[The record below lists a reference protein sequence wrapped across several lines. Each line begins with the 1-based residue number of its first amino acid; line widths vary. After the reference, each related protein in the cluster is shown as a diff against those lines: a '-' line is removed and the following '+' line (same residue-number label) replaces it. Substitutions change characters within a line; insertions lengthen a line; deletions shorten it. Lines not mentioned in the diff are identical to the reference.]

1 MMCAHGCGLQVL
13 QKAGVRSGKKSPAAA
28 TSAVA
33 LGNSPY
39 LRPSQ
44 IHYQATQPTHCA
56 ITSDSMTSSTGDGRR
71 NDSLF
76 VALDAVRITFT
87 PPRIGV
93 FDIHVQ
99 YNGSTIARG
108 GQAKIL
114 AYRVPAFRFEPILS
128 QALLPDS
135 AGWESVNNGTT
146 AVGRVS
152 PPNLANAFCGM
163 VNYADTSTWALRLHW
178 PSRGAARESAAAAL
192 GVGCVEAG
200 IVRASLLPGIVLQ
213 SQMSDRPQKTKEF
226 LFTIDQPV
234 ADSCFGYDGE
244 DMGRDHSVGPGGGSH
259 GSSIFAIARTGIH
272 GRLPVLKWAME
283 APPLFQPTSTPSSK
297 GTTPTAATTSVAAA
311 VKAAAATLA
320 TPASSPGVQS
330 SSLTASA
337 MSPTPV
343 PRSMPFGQPSEFQP
357 HLASPLS
364 SPPSSKGLQHTPT
377 ASASASRLKATPSSL
392 SPVSCDRGSAGII
405 SPASFSPV
413 SSGRASGIASPEHSS
428 PVSSDKPSKWKA
440 SPVGSSPVWWLKE
453 TAAAGMA
460 SPTSPVTLSGVS
472 TASPVLKSPPPPL
485 SPSGTASI
493 PPSSPGTN
501 ASSALSSPSPPPPT
515 LSSSGTASIPPSSPR
530 PDASSSALTS
540 PSPPPPPLSLSGTAL
555 IPPSSTGHNAASSP
569 SRTGEVTSPVC
580 GLLIFTVDR
589 RRSLLTVYDEASAD
603 EHSIQLPSDLG
614 WWRPAVRLPNGVA
627 ASIVG

>member
-472 TASPVLKSPPPPL
+472 TASPVLKSPL

-493 PPSSPGTN
+493 PPSS
-501 ASSALSSPSPPPPT
+501 
-515 LSSSGTASIPPSSPR
+515 
-530 PDASSSALTS
+530 
-540 PSPPPPPLSLSGTAL
+540 
-555 IPPSSTGHNAASSP
+555 TGPNAASSP

>member
-472 TASPVLKSPPPPL
+472 TASPVLKSPL
-485 SPSGTASI
+485 SP
-493 PPSSPGTN
+493 
-501 ASSALSSPSPPPPT
+501 
-515 LSSSGTASIPPSSPR
+515 SGTASIPPSSPR

>member
-515 LSSSGTASIPPSSPR
+515 LSSSGTASIPPSS
-530 PDASSSALTS
+530 
-540 PSPPPPPLSLSGTAL
+540 
-555 IPPSSTGHNAASSP
+555 TGPNAASSP